1 MNDADLA
8 ALRRA
13 KQLLE
18 HPGVAIKLANL
29 AGRPV
34 EWALA
39 RLPARAG
46 ALVARAT
53 QAALDRALALAIRSL
68 GGPGGGRPRDWR
80 HRAAVW
86 SAGAAGGAFGLLAL
100 PVELPLSTTVMLRS
114 IAEHARAQGEDLSSP
129 EARLNCLLV
138 LALGGRSRDDDAS
151 DAGYFAVRLAFGR
164 AVAQAAE
171 YVAGRAAAKEVA
183 EQTAP
188 ALVRLVGGIA
198 ARFGVAVE
206 DKAMVQLVPLLGA
219 AGGALINQVF
229 IAHFQET
236 AEGHF
241 TVRRL
246 ERAYGAEAVRREYDR
261 L

>member
-1 MNDADLA
+1 VNEADLA
-8 ALRRA
+8 ALGRA

-18 HPGVAIKLANL
+18 HPGLAIQLADL

-34 EWALA
+34 EWAVA

-53 QAALDRALALAIRSL
+53 RAALDRGLALAIRSL
-68 GGPGGGRPRDWR
+68 GDGGGGPPRDWR

-86 SAGAAGGAFGLLAL
+86 SSGAAGGALGLLAL
-100 PVELPLSTTVMLRS
+100 PVELPVSTAVMLRS

-129 EARLNCLLV
+129 EARLSCLLV
-138 LALGGRSRDDDAS
+138 LALGGRDRGDDDAE
-151 DAGYFAVRLAFGR
+151 AGYFAVRLAFAR
-164 AVAQAAE
+164 AVAQATE
-171 YVAGRAAAKEVA
+171 YLAGQAAAREVA

-188 ALVRLVGGIA
+188 ALVRLVTAIA

-206 DKAMVQLVPLLGA
+206 DKALAQLLPLVGA
-219 AGGALINQVF
+219 AGGALVNQVF
-229 IAHFQET
+229 IAHFQRT

-246 ERAYGAEAVRREYDR
+246 ERTCGAEVVRLEYQR

>member
-1 MNDADLA
+1 VNDADLA

-18 HPGVAIKLANL
+18 HPGLAIKLANV
-29 AGRPV
+29 AGKPV
-34 EWALA
+34 EWAVA

-53 QAALDRALALAIRSL
+53 RAALDRALALAIQSL
-68 GGPGGGRPRDWR
+68 GDGEGGPPRDWR

-86 SAGAAGGAFGLLAL
+86 TSGAVGGAFGLLAL
-100 PVELPLSTTVMLRS
+100 PVELPLSTAVMLRS

-129 EARLNCLLV
+129 EARINCLLV
-138 LALGGRSRDDDAS
+138 LALGGASRGDDAS
-151 DAGYFAVRLAFGR
+151 EVGYFAVRLAFAR

-171 YVAGRAAAKEVA
+171 YLAGRVAAEEVA
-183 EQTAP
+183 DRAAP
-188 ALVRLVGGIA
+188 ALVRLVTSIA
-198 ARFGVAVE
+198 VRFGVAVE
-206 DKAMVQLVPLLGA
+206 DKAMAQLVPLIGA
-219 AGGALINQVF
+219 AGGALINQIF
-229 IAHFQET
+229 ISHFQEM

-246 ERAYGAEAVRREYDR
+246 ERAHGTEAVQQAYGR

>member
-1 MNDADLA
+1 MDDADLA

-18 HPGVAIKLANL
+18 HPGLAIKLADL

-34 EWALA
+34 EWAVA

-53 QAALDRALALAIRSL
+53 RAALERALALAIRSL
-68 GGPGGGRPRDWR
+68 GEGGGGPPRDWR

-86 SAGAAGGAFGLLAL
+86 TSGAAGGAFGLLAL
-100 PVELPLSTTVMLRS
+100 PVELPISTTVMLRS

-129 EARLNCLLV
+129 EARLSCLLV
-138 LALGGRSRDDDAS
+138 LALGGRSRGDDAS
-151 DAGYFAVRLAFGR
+151 EAGYFAVRLAFAR
-164 AVAQAAE
+164 AVAQAAD
-171 YVAGRAAAKEVA
+171 YLAGQAAAREVA

-188 ALVRLVGGIA
+188 ALVRLVTGIA
-198 ARFGVAVE
+198 ARFGLAVE
-206 DKAMVQLVPLLGA
+206 EKAMAQLVPVLGA

-229 IAHFQET
+229 IAHFQEM

-246 ERAYGAEAVRREYDR
+246 ERTHGAEAVRQAYARA
-261 L
+261 

>member
-1 MNDADLA
+1 MNEADLA

-18 HPGVAIKLANL
+18 HPGLAIKLANL
-29 AGRPV
+29 AGKPV

-68 GGPGGGRPRDWR
+68 GDGDGPPRDWR

-86 SAGAAGGAFGLLAL
+86 SSGAAGGVFGLLAL

-129 EARLNCLLV
+129 EARLSCLLV
-138 LALGGRSRDDDAS
+138 LALGGRSRGDDAS
-151 DAGYFAVRLAFGR
+151 EAGYFAVRLAFGR

-171 YVAGRAAAKEVA
+171 YVAGKAAAKEVA

-188 ALVRLVGGIA
+188 ALVRLVTGIA

-206 DKAMVQLVPLLGA
+206 DKAMAQLLPLVGA

-229 IAHFQET
+229 IAHFQEM

-246 ERAYGAEAVRREYDR
+246 ERAHGAEAVRQAYQR